1 MRRRIET
8 RKREKDVRQPNSAA
22 PQETGEGPDSVR
34 MSREPS
40 RWLRFLFWVVGIGL
54 SVVSV
59 SLLFRIL
66 ENSPLFALE
75 RIEVAGTLR
84 ASLGELPPLNGM
96 EPAGNLLTLDI
107 QEVVRRLE
115 AQPGVESASVAKKFP
130 NQLVVRVEERQPV
143 ALVVADGEL
152 YHVDDTGMIFR
163 KTGPGDTLD
172 LPVISGLRRSAVGF
186 KSGPEGR
193 QIEKA
198 LGLLK
203 CLELDA
209 SVLGSVSEIRVD
221 ASQGLSFVLVDLP
234 VPVQIGWED
243 FDARKAKFKRI
254 LPLVLERQDT
264 LATVDLRFD
273 HQVVVRQAAAGPDLV
288 VRQEGTGHPTQL
300 SVVASDR

>member
-1 MRRRIET
+1 
-8 RKREKDVRQPNSAA
+8 
-22 PQETGEGPDSVR
+22 
-34 MSREPS
+34 
-40 RWLRFLFWVVGIGL
+40 L
-54 SVVSV
+54 SVASV
-59 SLLFRIL
+59 SLLSRIL

-115 AQPGVESASVAKKFP
+115 AQPEVESASVAKKFP

-143 ALVVADGEL
+143 ALVVAEGEL
-152 YHVDDTGMIFR
+152 YHVDDAGVIFR
-163 KTGPGDTLD
+163 KAGPGDTLD
-172 LPVISGLRRSAVGF
+172 LPVISGLERSAMSF
-186 KSGPEGR
+186 ESGPEGR
-193 QIEKA
+193 QVEKA
-198 LGLLK
+198 LGLLR

-209 SVLGSVSEIRVD
+209 SVLGGVSEIRVD

-254 LPLVLERQDT
+254 LPLVLERQET
-264 LATVDLRFD
+264 LVAVDLRFD
-273 HQVVVRQAAAGPDLV
+273 HQVVVRQAAAGPDLA
-288 VRQEGTGHPTQL
+288 VRQEGKRSLTRL
-300 SVVASDR
+300 SAVVADR